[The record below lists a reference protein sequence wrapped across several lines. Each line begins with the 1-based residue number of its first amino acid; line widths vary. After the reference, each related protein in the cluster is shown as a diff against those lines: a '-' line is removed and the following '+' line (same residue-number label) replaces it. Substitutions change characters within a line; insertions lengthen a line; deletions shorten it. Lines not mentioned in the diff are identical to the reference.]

1 MDDILSLLFPLVAV
15 IVIIVA
21 AHYTTKWVAGKQNAF
36 TSGNVIRV
44 IERIA
49 VARDTY
55 MLIVSVDDK
64 PYLVSASNDGVRI
77 LEELPPEILEKYKF
91 AGKKHDFASYFAS
104 LLGEKLAGRN
114 DSGRRK

>member
-1 MDDILSLLFPLVAV
+1 MGEILSLLYPLVVV

-21 AHYTTKWVAGKQNAF
+21 AHYLTKWIAGKQSAF

-44 IERIA
+44 IERVA
-49 VARDTY
+49 VTKDTY

-77 LEELPPEILEKYKF
+77 LEELPSDILEKHKSI
-91 AGKKHDFASYFAS
+91 GQKRDFVSYFAS
-104 LLGEKLAGRN
+104 MLGDKLAGKN
-114 DSGRRK
+114 DAGRQK

>member
-1 MDDILSLLFPLVAV
+1 MGEVLSLLFPLVVV

-21 AHYTTKWVAGKQNAF
+21 AHYTTKWIAGKQNAF

-44 IERIA
+44 IERVA

-55 MLIVSVDDK
+55 MLIVSVDER

-77 LEELPPEILEKYKF
+77 LEELPPDILEKYKS
-91 AGKKHDFASYFAS
+91 AGKKHDFTSYFAS
-104 LLGEKLAGRN
+104 LLGEKLTGRN
-114 DSGRRK
+114 DAERRK